1 MTDFSKDNSLD
12 HETLLDFPCEFSVK
26 AMGLNAPDFHEV
38 VIEIVQQHCP
48 AVNHECVSSRPS
60 KNGKWLS
67 VTVTFEASSKKQL
80 DAIYMDLTAHERVTM
95 SL

>member
-1 MTDFSKDNSLD
+1 MTSFSDDTSLD
-12 HETLLDFPCEFSVK
+12 HETLLEFPCEFSVK

-38 VIEIVQQHCP
+38 VIEIVQKHCP
-48 AVNHECVSSRPS
+48 TVNHECASTRSS

-80 DAIYMDLTAHERVTM
+80 DAIYMELTAHERVTM